1 MLSGNVGEW
10 SEIFVVLRLLA
21 DGHVALCNSRL
32 EPIQGKRM
40 KVIEVHRTS
49 SEGILKFSIDADN
62 ETVRFSNGD
71 VIGKREEFEEL
82 LSVLFNALHARGK
95 SIKVPQLESLLAR
108 MRTYQ
113 LAAPSSG
120 KSDLK
125 VLVEDGVTGRRSIK
139 SFSVKSQIGGAAT
152 LLNASGATTFRYEA
166 TGPTAALSALA
177 GSGMKTSKILSE
189 SKDLGVSFSTG
200 RPINEIF
207 RTNLQMIDTG
217 MPSVLA
223 TMLFGHFSGEGTMIS
238 DVMGYLEA
246 EDPLEVGTPMSDL
259 FYEHKIKDFLV
270 DVALGLTPSKRWD
283 GTFVTSAGFLI
294 VTGAGQ
300 VVCLLFED
308 RDIFREY
315 LYANTKFERGS
326 QSRHKYGTL
335 VNPPAGPSYLD
346 LNLQIR
352 FTK

>member
-32 EPIQGKRM
+32 EPIPGKRI
-40 KVIEVHRTS
+40 KVLEVHRTS
-49 SEGILKFSIDADN
+49 SEGILKFSIDPDG
-62 ETVRFSNGD
+62 ETIRFSSGD
-71 VIGKREEFEEL
+71 VIGKRDELEEL
-82 LSVLFNALHARGK
+82 LIALLMALRAGGK
-95 SIKVPQLESLLAR
+95 SIELPQLESLLAR

-125 VLVEDGVTGRRSIK
+125 VLVEDGVTGRRSAM

-152 LLNASGATTFRYEA
+152 LLNASSATTFRYEA
-166 TGPTAALSALA
+166 TGPKPALNSLA
-177 GSGMKTSKILSE
+177 RSGMKTSKMLAE
-189 SKDLGVSFSTG
+189 SQNLGVTFSTG
-200 RPINEIF
+200 RPINETF
-207 RTNLQMIDTG
+207 RMNLQMIDTG
-217 MPSVLA
+217 MPGVLA
-223 TMLFGHFSGEGTMIS
+223 SMLFGHFSGEGAMVS

-246 EDPLEVGTPMSDL
+246 QDPLEVGTPMADV

-270 DVALGLTPSKRWD
+270 DVALGMTPSKRWD

-294 VTGAGQ
+294 VTRVGQ

-308 RDIFREY
+308 RDVFREY
-315 LYANTKFERGS
+315 LYTNTKFERGS
-326 QSRHKYGTL
+326 QSRHKYGSL
-335 VNPPAGPSYLD
+335 VNPPEAPSYLD